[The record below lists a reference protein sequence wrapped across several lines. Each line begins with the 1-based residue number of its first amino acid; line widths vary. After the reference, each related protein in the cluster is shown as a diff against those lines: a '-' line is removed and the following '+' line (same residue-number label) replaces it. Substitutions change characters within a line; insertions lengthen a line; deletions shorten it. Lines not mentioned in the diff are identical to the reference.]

1 MSTSNKYK
9 ELAAR
14 ALGITTGST
23 NPVVKILHLRN
34 ADNDADQPSVNDLE
48 YGQIAVN
55 YQKGN
60 EKIMIKNNE
69 NEIIEIK
76 PFTEYSDDISDALNE
91 LQDQIDT
98 INGGTSVDGSF
109 AHADQVLHD
118 LLLAEIE
125 KFVGVATNTIEMY
138 VNPTSREISA
148 NVKLS
153 SKEGNDLS
161 IQDDGLYAHTS
172 QINGGTF

>member
-1 MSTSNKYK
+1 M
-9 ELAAR
+9 
-14 ALGITTGST
+14 
-23 NPVVKILHLRN
+23 
-34 ADNDADQPSVNDLE
+34 
-48 YGQIAVN
+48 
-55 YQKGN
+55 
-60 EKIMIKNNE
+60 
-69 NEIIEIK
+69 
-76 PFTEYSDDISDALNE
+76 NE

-172 QINGGTF
+172 QIDGGTF